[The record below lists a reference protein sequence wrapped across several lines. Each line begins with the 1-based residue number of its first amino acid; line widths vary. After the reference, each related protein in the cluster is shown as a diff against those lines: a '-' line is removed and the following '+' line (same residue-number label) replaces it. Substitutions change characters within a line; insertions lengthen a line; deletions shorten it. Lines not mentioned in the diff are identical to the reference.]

1 MKVVAIFINVMSL
14 VGLVVT
20 LYMQIQIGYYSDEHP
35 SLYNQFDESQGNLTW
50 ICVFL
55 FFALCILSLTLII
68 QIAEQTER
76 KSSLQPKKI

>member
-35 SLYNQFDESQGNLTW
+35 SLYNQFDESQGNLAW

-55 FFALCILSLTLII
+55 FLLSVYCHLH
-68 QIAEQTER
+68 
-76 KSSLQPKKI
+76 

>member
-35 SLYNQFDESQGNLTW
+35 SLYNQFDESQGNLAW

-68 QIAEQTER
+68 QITEQTER